1 MLKNLNIWFLSSLLV
16 SLGVLIPIVTVFF
29 SFFEETSNYYQI
41 LKDTFLFEYIFN
53 SFILLICVLALTFII
68 GTTCAY
74 LVSFYKFPFSNFFKW
89 SLILGFAVPP
99 YIYAYS
105 LTAFFENY
113 GTAFTI
119 LINLFGEGEYNKYI
133 PKFDGLL
140 GAVLSLS
147 FSLFAYVYILSRA
160 SFLYQSQNLI
170 DLGRSLG
177 FSKFK
182 SLYSLILPA
191 ARPAIVAGLS
201 LVAMETLAEFGAV
214 DFFSINTLTTGIYNS
229 WITFDDL
236 AFSNRLSF
244 FLLIFIF
251 ACFIIENFS
260 RRNAKYHFNS
270 RGGFKHKEKITLTGK
285 KSFFAFLFCFI
296 IENYSRKKAKYHF
309 NSRGGFKQK
318 EKIKLSG
325 KKSFFA
331 FLFCFIIF
339 FLSFLFPLSQMLYW
353 TIKFPE
359 NLFDIDIISLTLN
372 TIYLVILSSIVLILF
387 SLLSN
392 YGNRVSRNKILNFL
406 STISI
411 SGYAI
416 PGVILAVAFITFIA
430 WFDDNVVKS
439 LGFLSIK
446 KIFIGSILGL
456 VLVYFVRFYSLAFNG
471 IKSGYEKINISVDES
486 SYLLGYSKKKTFL
499 NIHIPFLRNSLLFV
513 AILISLEI
521 IRELPITLILR
532 PFNFETFA
540 TTAYISASEDLLEA
554 AAVPSLF
561 LILIA
566 TLFIMF
572 TSKYILRENER

>member
-1 MLKNLNIWFLSSLLV
+1 MFLKKINLWNSSSFCISV
-16 SLGVLIPIVTVFF
+16 IVLIPILTVFA
-29 SFFEETSNYYQI
+29 SFFEDTSNYYQI

-53 SFILLICVLALTFII
+53 SLTLLICVLVLTFIF
-68 GTTCAY
+68 GTTTAY
-74 LVSFYKFPFSNFFKW
+74 LVSFYTFPLSNFFKW
-89 SLILGFAVPP
+89 ALILSFAVPP

-113 GTAFTI
+113 GTLFTI
-119 LINLFGEGEYNKYI
+119 LKNLFGEANYNQNI
-133 PKFDGLL
+133 PKFDGLF
-140 GAVLSLS
+140 GAVISLS
-147 FSLFAYVYILSRA
+147 FSLFAYVYILARA

-177 FSKFK
+177 FSKLK
-182 SLYSLILPA
+182 SLHFLLLPA
-191 ARPAIVAGLS
+191 ARPAIVTGLS

-236 AFSNRLSF
+236 AFSNRISF

-251 ACFIIENFS
+251 SLLVLEN
-260 RRNAKYHFNS
+260 
-270 RGGFKHKEKITLTGK
+270 L
-285 KSFFAFLFCFI
+285 
-296 IENYSRKKAKYHF
+296 SRKKAKYHS
-309 NSRGGFKQK
+309 NIRGGIKQK
-318 EKIKLSG
+318 VKIQLLGIKAFSAFMIC
-325 KKSFFA
+325 FF
-331 FLFCFIIF
+331 IF

-353 TIKFPE
+353 TLKFPE
-359 NLFDIDIISLTLN
+359 NFFDLQIFTLTIN
-372 TIYLVILSSIVLILF
+372 TIYLVSLSSLVLIILSLI
-387 SLLSN
+387 SN
-392 YGNRVSRNKILNFL
+392 YGNRVSKNKTLNLL
-406 STISI
+406 STLSI

-416 PGVILAVAFITFIA
+416 PGIILALAFITFVA
-430 WFDDNVVKS
+430 WFDNNIVKE

-446 KIFIGSILGL
+446 KFFIGSVFGL

-486 SYLLGYSKKKTFL
+486 SYLLGYSKKKTFM
-499 NIHIPFLRNSLLFV
+499 NIHIPFLKNSLLFV

-566 TLFIMF
+566 SLFIIIS
-572 TSKYILRENER
+572 SKYILRENNE

>member
-1 MLKNLNIWFLSSLLV
+1 MRINFWYISSLLI
-16 SLGVLIPIVTVFF
+16 SLFVIIPIMTVFT
-29 SFFEETSNYYQI
+29 SFFENTSNYYQI
-41 LKDTFLFEYIFN
+41 LKDTFLLEYIFN
-53 SFILLICVLALTFII
+53 SIILLFSVLILTFLI
-68 GTTCAY
+68 GTGSAY

-89 SLILGFAVPP
+89 ALILSFAVPP

-113 GTAFTI
+113 GTAYSI
-119 LINLFGEGEYNKYI
+119 LKNLFGEANYNQSI
-133 PKFDGLL
+133 PKFDGMF
-140 GAVLSLS
+140 GVILSIS
-147 FSLFAYVYILSRA
+147 FSLYAYVYILARA

-170 DLGRSLG
+170 DLGKNLG
-177 FSKFK
+177 FTKLK
-182 SLYSLILPA
+182 TLYSIILPA

-236 AFSNRLSF
+236 AFANQLSF
-244 FLLIFIF
+244 FLLLFIF
-251 ACFIIENFS
+251 ALFVLENLS
-260 RRNAKYHFNS
+260 RKRAKYHM
-270 RGGFKHKEKITLTGK
+270 
-285 KSFFAFLFCFI
+285 
-296 IENYSRKKAKYHF
+296 

-318 EKIKLSG
+318 QKIKLSG
-325 KKSFFA
+325 FKSFMA
-331 FLFCFIIF
+331 FMFCFIIL

-353 TIKFPE
+353 TLKFPE
-359 NLFDIDIISLTLN
+359 NLFDLEIIKLLINTL
-372 TIYLVILSSIVLILF
+372 YLVVLSSLALIIF
-387 SLLSN
+387 ALLSN
-392 YGNRVSRNKILNFL
+392 YGNRVTRDKTLKILSIL
-406 STISI
+406 SI

-430 WFDDNVVKS
+430 WFDESVIKN
-439 LGFLSIK
+439 LGFFSIK
-446 KIFIGSILGL
+446 NIFIGSILGL
-456 VLVYFVRFYSLAFNG
+456 VLVYIVRFYSLAFNG

-486 SYLLGYSKKKTFL
+486 SYLLGYSKSKTFL

-513 AILISLEI
+513 CILISLEI

-566 TLFIMF
+566 TSFIIV
-572 TSKYILRENER
+572 TSKYILRDKDE

>member
-1 MLKNLNIWFLSSLLV
+1 MYSRKINFWFLSSLLISIV
-16 SLGVLIPIVTVFF
+16 VAIPIITVFT
-29 SFFEETSNYYQI
+29 SFFEDTSNYYQI

-53 SFILLICVLALTFII
+53 SFTLLVCVLILTFVLGISS
-68 GTTCAY
+68 AY
-74 LVSFYKFPFSNFFKW
+74 LVSFYTFPLSNFFKW
-89 SLILGFAVPP
+89 ALILSFAVPP

-113 GTAFTI
+113 GTLYSI
-119 LINLFGEGEYNKYI
+119 LKNLFGTGDYNQHI
-133 PKFDGLL
+133 PKFDGFI

-177 FSKFK
+177 FSKLK
-182 SLYSLILPA
+182 SFYSLILPA
-191 ARPAIVAGLS
+191 ARPAIVTGLS

-236 AFSNRLSF
+236 AFSNRISF

-251 ACFIIENFS
+251 ALFILEN
-260 RRNAKYHFNS
+260 
-270 RGGFKHKEKITLTGK
+270 L
-285 KSFFAFLFCFI
+285 
-296 IENYSRKKAKYHF
+296 SRKKARYHS
-309 NSRGGFKQK
+309 NTKGGFKQK
-318 EKIKLSG
+318 EKIQLSG
-325 KKSFFA
+325 IKAFNAFFIC
-331 FLFCFIIF
+331 LIIF

-359 NLFDIDIISLTLN
+359 NLFDLKILTLTLN
-372 TIYLVILSSIVLILF
+372 TIYLVFLSSLVLILF
-387 SLLSN
+387 SLISN
-392 YGNRVSRNKILNFL
+392 YGNRVSKNKFLNIL
-406 STISI
+406 STLSI

-430 WFDDNVVKS
+430 WFDENIIQA

-471 IKSGYEKINISVDES
+471 IKSGYEKINMSVDES
-486 SYLLGYSKKKTFL
+486 SYLLGYSKQKTFM
-499 NIHIPFLRNSLLFV
+499 NIHVPYLRNSLLFV
-513 AILISLEI
+513 LILISLEI

-554 AAVPSLF
+554 AAAPALF

-566 TLFIMF
+566 TTCIIIS
-572 TSKYILRENER
+572 SKYILRENE

>member
-1 MLKNLNIWFLSSLLV
+1 MRINAWHISSFLISTIV
-16 SLGVLIPIVTVFF
+16 VIPLITVFT
-29 SFFEETSNYYQI
+29 SFFDNTSNYYEI
-41 LKDTFLFEYIFN
+41 LKNTFLLEYISN
-53 SFILLICVLALTFII
+53 SIILLFSVLIITFIF
-68 GTTCAY
+68 GTVSAY
-74 LVSFYKFPFSNFFKW
+74 LVSFYKFPLSNFFKW
-89 SLILGFAVPP
+89 ALILSFAVPP

-105 LTAFFENY
+105 LIAFFENY

-119 LINLFGEGEYNKYI
+119 LKNLFGEGEYNKHI
-133 PKFDGLL
+133 PKLDGMFGL
-140 GAVLSLS
+140 VLSIS
-147 FSLFAYVYILSRA
+147 FSLFAYVYILARA

-170 DLGRSLG
+170 ELGKNLG

-182 SLYSLILPA
+182 SFYSIILPS

-214 DFFSINTLTTGIYNS
+214 DFFSINTLTTGIYNA

-236 AFSNRLSF
+236 AFANRLSF
-244 FLLIFIF
+244 FLLLFIL
-251 ACFIIENFS
+251 ALFILEN
-260 RRNAKYHFNS
+260 
-270 RGGFKHKEKITLTGK
+270 L
-285 KSFFAFLFCFI
+285 
-296 IENYSRKKAKYHF
+296 SRKKARYHS
-309 NSRGGFKQK
+309 NTKGGFKEK
-318 EKIKLSG
+318 EKIQLSG
-325 KKSFFA
+325 GKSFLA
-331 FLFCFIIF
+331 FIFCFTLF

-359 NLFDIDIISLTLN
+359 NLINFQAVDLLLN
-372 TIYLVILSSIVLILF
+372 TLYLLILSSLVLIIF
-387 SLLSN
+387 SLISN
-392 YGNRVSRNKILNFL
+392 YGNRVVKTKTLNIL
-406 STISI
+406 STLSI

-430 WFDDNVVKS
+430 WFDENIIKA

-446 KIFIGSILGL
+446 KIFIGSIFGL
-456 VLVYFVRFYSLAFNG
+456 VLVYFIRFYSLAFNG

-486 SYLLGYSKKKTFL
+486 AYLLGYSKRKTFT
-499 NIHIPFLRNSLLFV
+499 NIHIPYLRNSLLFV
-513 AILISLEI
+513 GILISLEI

-566 TLFIMF
+566 SVFIIF
-572 TSKYILRENER
+572 TSKYILRDKNE